1 MNTTYTA
8 ISIGPIFK
16 TFAEVKKSRELWGA
30 SYLFS
35 YITREIIEQLKS
47 KDMQRILPFYPVS
60 TKEIDNLG
68 AGFFAD
74 RIIYEGNLKNKIE
87 DIKNKVFS
95 KLSTGSG
102 INSKLSTKS
111 EINSELLTK
120 SESDD
125 KDQHNLPK
133 EYLKNYIRITV
144 ITFTLPVELEATKK
158 EKNIVLV
165 ANKLLDSA
173 ELQEKYYQ
181 DITDIDWRA
190 AIDNLNREIFYEKA
204 FKSSTNFLF
213 PSLSEIGTD
222 DFRKINEE
230 HYQSLVKNIL
240 YKKPDN
246 PKDQNKQDNENQENF
261 MQKRLIIE
269 NMQSKDSE
277 NQKNFILALK
287 KDEQF
292 KSLTF
297 RPYHKYV
304 AVVEADGDNTGE
316 TIKAIGE
323 NAVQIRPFS
332 EALFNFSKEAT
343 KKIIGYGGK
352 PVYSG
357 GDDLLF
363 FAPVASMVDER
374 GKVMPTLKSIFGLLK
389 EIDDVFTRNIV
400 IFTQNIV
407 KNEKKDN
414 DGNSKVKKPSLS
426 FGISVSYYKFPLNE
440 SRDTAYCLLRK
451 AKEGNK
457 NKICFELRKHSGQSF
472 PLTIDKSKS
481 GSYTL
486 FLNLMSTIPLDKEL
500 LTSLIFKLRINHL
513 LLNQIANNKNRLY
526 IFFNQEFDVD
536 LNNPK
541 NSKETF
547 IKEVVDYYCRLA
559 MDFPK
564 DNIPLPEKETEA
576 DTSNIGKL
584 FSTLRFMK
592 HLIDESDE

>member
-1 MNTTYTA
+1 MNNTYTA
-8 ISIGPIFK
+8 ISIGPIYK
-16 TFAEVKKSRELWGA
+16 TLAEVKKSRELWGA

-47 KDMQRILPFYPVS
+47 KDMQRILPFYPDLPD
-60 TKEIDNLG
+60 EIDGLG

-74 RIIYEGNLKNKIE
+74 RIIYEGDLKNEIE
-87 DIKNKVFS
+87 HIKNKVFD

-102 INSKLSTKS
+102 INSELSTKS
-111 EINSELLTK
+111 EIDNN
-120 SESDD
+120 
-125 KDQHNLPK
+125 DQHNLPK

-173 ELQEKYYQ
+173 ELQEKYYP

-213 PSLSEIGTD
+213 PSLPEIGTD
-222 DFRKINEE
+222 DFRKINKE
-230 HYQSLVKNIL
+230 HYQSLKKGL

-246 PKDQNKQDNENQENF
+246 PKDQNKQ
-261 MQKRLIIE
+261 
-269 NMQSKDSE
+269 DSE

-287 KDEQF
+287 KDEEF

-304 AVVEADGDNTGE
+304 AVVEADGDNIGE
-316 TIKAIGE
+316 TIRAIGE
-323 NAVQIRPFS
+323 NADQIRSFS
-332 EALFNFSKEAT
+332 EALFNFSKAAT
-343 KKIIGYGGK
+343 EKIIGYGGK

-363 FAPVASMVDER
+363 FAPVASMVDEA
-374 GKVMPTLKSIFGLLK
+374 GNVMPTLKSIFGLLK
-389 EIDDVFTRNIV
+389 EIDDVFT
-400 IFTQNIV
+400 QNIV
-407 KNEKKDN
+407 ENEKLKDLYKKDN

-426 FGISVSYYKFPLNE
+426 FGISVSYYRFPLNE
-440 SRDTAYCLLRK
+440 SRDTAHCLLRK
-451 AKEGNK
+451 AKEGDK
-457 NKICFELRKHSGQSF
+457 NKICFELRKHSGHSF
-472 PLTIDKSKS
+472 PITIDKSKS
-481 GSYTL
+481 ESYKH
-486 FLNLMSTIPLDKEL
+486 FLELMSTIPLDKEL

-513 LLNQIANNKNRLY
+513 LLNQIANDKNRLY

-547 IKEVVDYYCRLA
+547 IKEVVDYYCQLA
-559 MDFPK
+559 IDFQE
-564 DNIPLPEKETEA
+564 DNVPLPEKETEA

>member
-1 MNTTYTA
+1 MNYTA
-8 ISIGPIFK
+8 ISIGPIYK
-16 TFAEVKKSRELWGA
+16 TLAEVKKSRELWGA

-35 YITREIIEQLKS
+35 YITRTLIEKINKNNSL
-47 KDMQRILPFYPVS
+47 ILPFYPDA
-60 TKEIDNLG
+60 TNGIDGLG

-74 RIIYEGNLKNKIE
+74 RIIYEGNLKNEIE
-87 DIKNKVFS
+87 AIKNEVFG
-95 KLSTGSG
+95 KLSTESG
-102 INSKLSTKS
+102 INSKG
-111 EINSELLTK
+111 
-120 SESDD
+120 
-125 KDQHNLPK
+125 QRNLPE
-133 EYLKNYIRITV
+133 EYLKNYIRIAV
-144 ITFTLPVELEATKK
+144 ITFTLSVELEAAKK

-181 DITDIDWRA
+181 DITDINWRA
-190 AIDNLNREIFYEKA
+190 AIDNLNGKIFYKKA
-204 FKSSTNFLF
+204 FESSTNFLF
-213 PSLSEIGTD
+213 PSLPEIGTD
-222 DFRKINEE
+222 DFRKINKE
-230 HYQSLVKNIL
+230 HYQSLVENIL

-246 PKDQNKQDNENQENF
+246 PKDQNKQD
-261 MQKRLIIE
+261 
-269 NMQSKDSE
+269 SE

-287 KDEQF
+287 KDEEF

-304 AVVEADGDNTGE
+304 AVVEADGDNIGE
-316 TIKAIGE
+316 TIRAIGE
-323 NAVQIRPFS
+323 NAVQIRS
-332 EALFNFSKEAT
+332 LSKALFNFSKEAT
-343 KKIIGYGGK
+343 EKIIGYGGK

-363 FAPVASMVDER
+363 FAPVASMVDEA
-374 GKVMPTLKSIFGLLK
+374 GNVMPTQKSIFGLLK
-389 EIDDVFTRNIV
+389 EIDDVFT
-400 IFTQNIV
+400 QNIV
-407 KNEKKDN
+407 ENEKLKDLYKKDN
-414 DGNSKVKKPSLS
+414 NGNSKVKKPSLS
-426 FGISVSYYKFPLNE
+426 FGISVSYYRFPLNE
-440 SRDTAYCLLRK
+440 SRDTAHCLLRK

-457 NKICFELRKHSGQSF
+457 NKICFELRKHSGHSF
-472 PLTIDKSKS
+472 PVTIDKSKS
-481 GSYTL
+481 ESYKH
-486 FLNLMSTIPLDKEL
+486 FLEFMSTIPLDKEL

-513 LLNQIANNKNRLY
+513 LLNQIANDKNRLY

>member
-1 MNTTYTA
+1 MNYTA

-47 KDMQRILPFYPVS
+47 KDMQRILPFYPV
-60 TKEIDNLG
+60 TTNEIDNLG
-68 AGFFAD
+68 AGFFVD
-74 RIIYEGNLKNKIE
+74 RIIYEGDLKNEIE
-87 DIKNKVFS
+87 DIKNEVFG

-102 INSKLSTKS
+102 INSKG
-111 EINSELLTK
+111 
-120 SESDD
+120 
-125 KDQHNLPK
+125 QRNLPE
-133 EYLKNYIRITV
+133 EYLKNYIRIAV

-158 EKNIVLV
+158 EKNIVVV

-173 ELQEKYYQ
+173 ELQEKYYRY
-181 DITDIDWRA
+181 ITDIDWRA
-190 AIDNLNREIFYEKA
+190 AIDNLNGKIFYKKA

-213 PSLSEIGTD
+213 PSLLEIGTD
-222 DFRKINEE
+222 DFRKINKEY
-230 HYQSLVKNIL
+230 YQSLVENIL
-240 YKKPDN
+240 YKKPVN
-246 PKDQNKQDNENQENF
+246 SKDQNKQ
-261 MQKRLIIE
+261 
-269 NMQSKDSE
+269 DSE

-287 KDEQF
+287 KDEEF

-297 RPYHKYV
+297 IPYHKYV
-304 AVVEADGDNTGE
+304 AVIEADGDNIGE
-316 TIKAIGE
+316 TIRAIGE
-323 NAVQIRPFS
+323 NADQIRSLS
-332 EALFNFSKEAT
+332 EALFNFLKAAT
-343 KKIIGYGGK
+343 KRIIDYGGK

-363 FAPVASMVDER
+363 FAPVASMVDEA
-374 GKVMPTLKSIFGLLK
+374 GNVMPTLKSIFGLLE
-389 EIDDVFTRNIV
+389 EIDDVFT
-400 IFTQNIV
+400 QNIIE
-407 KNEKKDN
+407 NEKLKDLYKKDN

-440 SRDTAYCLLRK
+440 SRDTAYSLLCK

-457 NKICFELRKHSGQSF
+457 NKICFEMRKHSGQSF
-472 PLTIDKSKS
+472 PVTIDKSKS

-547 IKEVVDYYCRLA
+547 IKEVVDYYYQLA
-559 MDFPK
+559 IDFK
-564 DNIPLPEKETEA
+564 EDNVPLPEKETEA

>member
-1 MNTTYTA
+1 MNYTA

-35 YITREIIEQLKS
+35 YIAREIIEQLKS
-47 KDMQRILPFYPVS
+47 KDMQRILPFYPDLPD
-60 TKEIDNLG
+60 EIDGLG

-74 RIIYEGNLKNKIE
+74 RIIYEGDLKNE
-87 DIKNKVFS
+87 LEAIKNEVFG
-95 KLSTGSG
+95 KLSTEP
-102 INSKLSTKS
+102 
-111 EINSELLTK
+111 EINSELSAEPEINSKGQRKLPIN
-120 SESDD
+120 S
-125 KDQHNLPK
+125 KDQYNLPK
-133 EYLKNYIRITV
+133 EYLENYIRITV
-144 ITFTLPVELEATKK
+144 ITFTLPAELEATKK

-181 DITDIDWRA
+181 YITDIDWRA
-190 AIDNLNREIFYEKA
+190 AIDNLNREIFYKKA
-204 FKSSTNFLF
+204 FKSSTDFLF

-222 DFRKINEE
+222 DFRKINEA

-246 PKDQNKQDNENQENF
+246 PKDQNKQDN
-261 MQKRLIIE
+261 
-269 NMQSKDSE
+269 E

-304 AVVEADGDNTGE
+304 AVVEADGDNIGE

-323 NAVQIRPFS
+323 NADQIRSFS
-332 EALFNFSKEAT
+332 EALFNFSKAAT
-343 KKIIGYGGK
+343 EKIIGYAGK

-363 FAPVASMVDER
+363 FAPVASMVDEA
-374 GKVMPTLKSIFGLLK
+374 GNVMPTLKSIFGLLE
-389 EIDDVFTRNIV
+389 EIDDVFT
-400 IFTQNIV
+400 QNIV
-407 KNEKKDN
+407 ENEKLKDLYKKDN
-414 DGNSKVKKPSLS
+414 GGNSKVKKPSLS
-426 FGISVSYYKFPLNE
+426 FGISVSYYRFPLNE
-440 SRDTAYCLLRK
+440 SRDTAHCLLRK
-451 AKEGNK
+451 AKEGDK
-457 NKICFELRKHSGQSF
+457 NKICFELRKHSGHSF
-472 PLTIDKSKS
+472 PVTIDKSKS
-481 GSYTL
+481 KSYGH
-486 FLNLMSTIPLDKEL
+486 FLELMSIIPLEKEL

-526 IFFNQEFDVD
+526 IFFNQEFDID

-547 IKEVVDYYCRLA
+547 IKEVVDYYCQLA
-559 MDFPK
+559 IDFPK

>member
-1 MNTTYTA
+1 MNNTYTA

-35 YITREIIEQLKS
+35 YITREIIEQLKA
-47 KDMQRILPFYPVS
+47 KDMQRILPFYPDLPD
-60 TKEIDNLG
+60 EIDDLG

-74 RIIYEGNLKNKIE
+74 RIIYEGDLKNEIE
-87 DIKNKVFS
+87 HIKNEVFG

-111 EINSELLTK
+111 EINSELSTK
-120 SESDD
+120 SEIDD

-133 EYLKNYIRITV
+133 KYLENYIRIAV

-190 AIDNLNREIFYEKA
+190 AIDNLNREIFYKKA

-213 PSLSEIGTD
+213 PSLLEIGTD
-222 DFRKINEE
+222 DFRKINKE
-230 HYQSLVKNIL
+230 HYQSLKKIL
-240 YKKPDN
+240 YEEPN
-246 PKDQNKQDNENQENF
+246 NSKDQNKQDSENQENF

-304 AVVEADGDNTGE
+304 AVVEADGDNIGE

-323 NAVQIRPFS
+323 NADQIRSFS
-332 EALFNFSKEAT
+332 EALFNFSKAAT
-343 KKIIGYGGK
+343 EKIIGYGGK

-363 FAPVASMVDER
+363 FAPVASMVDEA
-374 GKVMPTLKSIFGLLK
+374 GNVMPTQKSIFGLLK

-400 IFTQNIV
+400 E
-407 KNEKKDN
+407 NEKLKDLYKKDN

-426 FGISVSYYKFPLNE
+426 FGISVSYYRFPLNE
-440 SRDTAYCLLRK
+440 SRDTAHCLLRK

-457 NKICFELRKHSGQSF
+457 NKICFELRKHSGHSF
-472 PLTIDKSKS
+472 PVTIDKSKS
-481 GSYTL
+481 ESYKH
-486 FLNLMSTIPLDKEL
+486 FLDLMSIIPLDKEL

-513 LLNQIANNKNRLY
+513 LLNQIANNKNRLF

-564 DNIPLPEKETEA
+564 DNVPLPEKETEA

-584 FSTLRFMK
+584 FSTLQFMK